1 MIKKGIILGAA
12 SIAIVGAGVYSFSAL
27 AAPQQGQFGPNY
39 TAERHEAMTKAFEN
53 NDYNAWKAQMG
64 SRGATQKVTEQN
76 FERFSQ
82 MHKLMLEG
90 KTEEANKI
98 RTELGLGQGKGRG
111 QGMMNGQHGQG
122 RGGNFSDKNGDGV
135 CDRMQK

>member
-76 FERFSQ
+76 FEQFSQ

-90 KTEEANKI
+90 KTDEAAKI
-98 RTELGLGQGKGRG
+98 RQELGMGNNRGGKGMMTGQRG
-111 QGMMNGQHGQG
+111 QNM
-122 RGGNFSDKNGDGV
+122 GGSFSDKNGDGV